1 MAKTTKTTM
10 FGLGAI
16 TVGAVAAVTA
26 CGAPVAA
33 VPAAASA
40 PVKVEGGQVVVPIQ
54 GGSARVDAANLGV
67 TARTADGARLTLSAP
82 AQGLGAP
89 GRITHKGG
97 AASWSYP
104 SRGITVTAK
113 AHAGRLVM
121 RLHSDRAGDLRW
133 PLTGTDRSTARLSVP
148 TGEGLGIPVDDPFW
162 NSAKARFAGSDIA
175 MAGGMTMPFW
185 GFQDGAHSA
194 NYIVPTDIGT
204 SLKFVSSGGRLHGE
218 TTHGF
223 GEAKDYDVEFS
234 LGGASP
240 VASAQDYRAWLAQH
254 HRLGSLREKIARNP
268 AAGKLVGAYHAYLWG
283 PARSAASVQ
292 KMKRLGLDRMWL
304 GYDSGADPM
313 KRDAVDAA
321 KKDGYL
327 VGPYDSFANAQDP
340 KTADN
345 PSSKWP
351 GGVYPDGCVRDAQ
364 GKPETGFGGRGCYL
378 SSQYLKQQEPSKH
391 YMAQRTK
398 QMTANGADSYFL
410 DVDAAGE
417 LYDDHSPS
425 HPMTQAQDRANRI
438 DRMQRL
444 SGGDKLVLGSENAAG
459 WANQAIAFDHGAA
472 ADGLNVLWP
481 LQKDKATWGGYYPA
495 DDPKFFFKPVDLPAD
510 AVKSMYD
517 PAYRLPLYETV
528 LHDSV
533 VNLDRWEMSLYK
545 LPNVKTTRILMSMLY
560 NIPLNFTVDA
570 TTLDEHGKEMANLQ
584 HFFQPLHQV
593 AATKPMT
600 DFRWL
605 TSDHQVQRTVFGDGA
620 LTMTANFGTKPYQG
634 LKPGCVQATVHG
646 QAPRTL
652 CP

>member
-10 FGLGAI
+10 LGLGAI
-16 TVGAVAAVTA
+16 TAGAVAAVTA
-26 CGAPVAA
+26 CGVPVAA
-33 VPAAASA
+33 APAAAKE
-40 PVKVEGGQVVVPIQ
+40 PVKVEGGQVVVPVS
-54 GGSARVDAANLGV
+54 GGSARVDVAGLAV
-67 TARTADGARLTLSAP
+67 TARTGGGAPLTLSAP
-82 AQGLGAP
+82 VRGLGAP
-89 GRITHKGG
+89 SRITHKDG

-104 SRGITVTAK
+104 SRGITVTAR
-113 AHAGRLVM
+113 ARAGRLAM
-121 RLHSDRAGDLRW
+121 HLHSDRAGDLRW
-133 PLTGTDRSTARLSVP
+133 PLTGTDRSTSRLSVP

-162 NSAKARFAGSDIA
+162 NSGEARFAGSEIA

-185 GFQDGAHSA
+185 GFQDGSRSA
-194 NYIVPTDIGT
+194 TYIVPTDIGT
-204 SLKFVSSGGRLHGE
+204 SLTFVSSGGRLHGE
-218 TTHGF
+218 TAHDF

-234 LGGASP
+234 LGDSSP
-240 VASAQDYRAWLAQH
+240 VASARDYRLWLAQH
-254 HRLGSLREKIARNP
+254 HQLGSLRKKIARDP
-268 AAGKLVGAYHAYLWG
+268 QVGELVGAYHAYLWG

-292 KMKRLGLDRMWL
+292 KMKRLGLDRRWL

-313 KRDAVDAA
+313 KPDAVDAA
-321 KKDGYL
+321 KKNGYL

-351 GGVYPDGCVRDAQ
+351 TGVYPDGCVHDAQ
-364 GKPETGFGGRGCYL
+364 GRPESGFGDRGCYL

-391 YMAQRTK
+391 YLAQRTK
-398 QMTANGADSYFL
+398 QMTANGANSYFL

-417 LYDDHSPS
+417 LFDDRSPS
-425 HPMTQAQDRANRI
+425 HPMTQAQDRANRAE
-438 DRMQRL
+438 RMGRL
-444 SGGDKLVLGSENAAG
+444 SGGGLVLGSENAAG

-472 ADGLNVLWP
+472 SDGLNVLWP

-495 DDPKFFFKPVDLPAD
+495 NDPKFFFKPVDLPAD

-533 VNLDRWEMSLYK
+533 VNLDRWELSLYK
-545 LPNVKTTRILMSMLY
+545 LPNVKTARILLSMLY
-560 NIPLNFTVDA
+560 NIPLNFAVDG
-570 TTLDEHGKEMANLQ
+570 TTLDRHGKEMASLQ
-584 HFFQPLHQV
+584 RYFQPLHQI
-593 AATKPMT
+593 AATRPMT

-605 TSDHQVQRTVFGDGA
+605 TSDHLVQRTVFGDGA
-620 LTMTANFGTKPYQG
+620 LTMTANFGTKAYQG
-634 LKPGCVQATVHG
+634 LKPGCVQATAHG